1 MLVEQISGRDGK
13 GIVMIGR
20 LSGRIEYRSDDHV
33 LLDVRGVGYLIYC
46 SERTLRSLPSAGEY
60 TALYTDLLVRED
72 ILQLFGFTSIVE
84 KEWHRLLMTV
94 QGVGAKAA
102 LAIMGALGSDGLSR
116 AISIGDWAAVKQA
129 KGIGPKTAQRVIIE
143 LKEKAPQVIAMAAN
157 LAYSVSN
164 SKNSGPDNHSEN
176 ASLEPEIETVSTN
189 SLTGPS
195 VEERQKN
202 QAEALSA
209 LKNLGYSP
217 SEAANAIALANDL
230 EDTSSTPEIIKKALR
245 LLSPK
250 EN

>member
-1 MLVEQISGRDGK
+1 
-13 GIVMIGR
+13 MIGR
-20 LSGRIEYRSDDHV
+20 LHGKIEYRSDDHL
-33 LLDVRGVGYLIYC
+33 LLDVHGVGYIIYC
-46 SERTLRSLPSAGEY
+46 SERTLRSLPAIGEF
-60 TALYTDLLVRED
+60 TVLYTDLLVRED

-102 LAIMGALGSDGLSR
+102 LAIMGALGEDGVSR

-129 KGIGPKTAQRVIIE
+129 KGIGPKTAQRVINE
-143 LKEKAPQVIAMAAN
+143 LKEKAPQVMAMATI
-157 LAYSVSN
+157 VSQSFVDAKNPGLNNQADNTKLN
-164 SKNSGPDNHSEN
+164 S
-176 ASLEPEIETVSTN
+176 EIEIADTIN
-189 SLTGPS
+189 SSS
-195 VEERQKN
+195 VERQKN

-217 SEAANAIALANDL
+217 SEAANAIALASDL
-230 EDTSSTPEIIKKALR
+230 EDISSTPDIIKKALK

>member
-1 MLVEQISGRDGK
+1 
-13 GIVMIGR
+13 MIGR
-20 LSGRIEYRSDDHV
+20 LHGKIEYRSDDHL
-33 LLDVRGVGYLIYC
+33 LLDVHGVGYIIYC
-46 SERTLRSLPSAGEY
+46 SERTLRSLPAIGEF
-60 TALYTDLLVRED
+60 TLLYTDLLVRED

-102 LAIMGALGSDGLSR
+102 LAIMGALGEDGLSR

-129 KGIGPKTAQRVIIE
+129 KGIGPKTAQRVINE
-143 LKEKAPQVIAMAAN
+143 LKEKAPQVMAMATIVGQSFVDTKSSGLN
-157 LAYSVSN
+157 NRDDNTKLN
-164 SKNSGPDNHSEN
+164 SE
-176 ASLEPEIETVSTN
+176 AEIADTTN
-189 SLTGPS
+189 SFPI
-195 VEERQKN
+195 ERQKN

-217 SEAANAIALANDL
+217 SEAANAIALASDI
-230 EDTSSTPEIIKKALR
+230 EDTSSTPDLIKKALK

>member
-1 MLVEQISGRDGK
+1 
-13 GIVMIGR
+13 
-20 LSGRIEYRSDDHV
+20 
-33 LLDVRGVGYLIYC
+33 
-46 SERTLRSLPSAGEY
+46 
-60 TALYTDLLVRED
+60 
-72 ILQLFGFTSIVE
+72 
-84 KEWHRLLMTV
+84 MTV

-157 LAYSVSN
+157 LGYSVSN
-164 SKNSGPDNHSEN
+164 SKKSGPDNHSEN
-176 ASLEPEIETVSTN
+176 ASLEPAIETVSTN
-189 SLTGPS
+189 SQTGPS